1 MLNVKT
7 AQQYRKYA
15 DECRTLALDL
25 SGEQRE
31 TVLAMVAT
39 WEKLAEERETVVAS
53 PEPRTFST

>member
-1 MLNVKT
+1 MKT

-15 DECRTLALDL
+15 DECRALALGL

-39 WEKLAEERETVVAS
+39 WEKLAEEREAMIAG